1 MYPLQ
6 KKIFK
11 VQLIPPPPPPPPP
24 APGAKISHPNLFF
37 QYAFTIFHMIEKKSE
52 LIIRLKG
59 NTE

>member
-11 VQLIPPPPPPPPP
+11 VQLIPPPP

-37 QYAFTIFHMIEKKSE
+37 QYAFTIFHMIEKKYE